1 MEERMTKTLLAAAI
15 LVSVAAPALADQYYV
30 VRGPDRHCTVTT
42 TKPTEQTTI
51 TQIGPLGFETRQLA
65 EDRIK
70 TTKVCTEDATTGSS
84 TTTIERK

>member
-1 MEERMTKTLLAAAI
+1 MKTKTLLATAI
-15 LVSVAAPALADQYYV
+15 VLSFATSALADQYYV

-51 TQIGPLGFETRQLA
+51 TQIGPLAFELREKA

-70 TTKVCTEDATTGSS
+70 TTKVCSDGVTTGTSVD
-84 TTTIERK
+84 IEKK